1 MGLKLTGEGLRME
14 ECYVWKFAADVNKAS
29 ILCTIWSKKKCDD
42 QKDDLEVHGM
52 GVLDG
57 DDDDDDD
64 EEEEDEKVDLEV
76 VHGKCVHVGQSRK
89 TQFAIRAALWAVDDL
104 HHDDE
109 YGEDDDDDEGASAE
123 LGHKRSL

>member
-29 ILCTIWSKKKCDD
+29 ILCTIWSKKNCDGD
-42 QKDDLEVHGM
+42 DEKDDLEVHGM

-76 VHGKCVHVGQSRK
+76 VHGECVHV
-89 TQFAIRAALWAVDDL
+89 W
-104 HHDDE
+104 
-109 YGEDDDDDEGASAE
+109 
-123 LGHKRSL
+123 